1 MLRRL
6 RKKLQRVEIWGWCPR
21 ATKEN
26 LKGAAYIDFEDFW
39 NFLGSGCSQNEQSSI
54 DWFSALPWPI
64 WMIFDAFWSSVFI
77 LSFCDP
83 FPRRSDVDFQISD
96 VDLWIFLRMMI
107 FQMIVSPGFGNGF
120 GWFLV
125 HFEASRSYFQL
136 FGPFPR
142 RSYVDFQI
150 SGVALW
156 LFLIMIINFKW
167 LYLFATGHRTLC
179 YIHNKIST
187 FSKFGDHKQWFQ
199 WCLVGGSAAWTEDW
213 FDELSWLHEFTYLV
227 IWETIM

>member
-64 WMIFDAFWSSVFI
+64 WMIFGAFWSSVFI
-77 LSFCDP
+77 LSFFDP

-96 VDLWIFLRMMI
+96 VDLWIFLR
-107 FQMIVSPGFGNGF
+107 
-120 GWFLV
+120 
-125 HFEASRSYFQL
+125 
-136 FGPFPR
+136 
-142 RSYVDFQI
+142 
-150 SGVALW
+150 
-156 LFLIMIINFKW
+156 IMNFKW
-167 LYLFATGHRTLC
+167 LYLWDSGMDLDDFWCILKLPDH
-179 YIHNKIST
+179 T
-187 FSKFGDHKQWFQ
+187 FNF
-199 WCLVGGSAAWTEDW
+199 LVLSHEDLTW
-213 FDELSWLHEFTYLV
+213 IFRYLV
-227 IWETIM
+227 WIFDYFW